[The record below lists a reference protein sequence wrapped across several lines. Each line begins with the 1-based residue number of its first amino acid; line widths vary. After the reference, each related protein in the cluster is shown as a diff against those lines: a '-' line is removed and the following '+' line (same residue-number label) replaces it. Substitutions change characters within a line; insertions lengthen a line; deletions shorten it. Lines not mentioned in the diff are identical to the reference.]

1 MVGSNLFQR
10 RKHSW
15 PPEEYISRGTLQ
27 LFDFDSAAPPE
38 HAWRRRLDSHA
49 NILKEFSVTFREA
62 IKMVRLGIRLWS
74 YIRKEAAYGRK
85 APIDPFT
92 RESCKPSASQGVPL
106 GGMGSGSISRGF
118 RGEFR
123 QWQIIPSIREASPVM
138 ANQFSIFVSRDGGN
152 KKYAS
157 VLAPGQH
164 EGLGKQDDYG
174 ISSWGWNLSGQ
185 NSTYHALFP
194 RAWTIYDGEPDPDLK
209 VSCRQISP
217 FIPHNYKDSSL
228 PTAVFV
234 YTLVNTGK
242 ERAKVSLLFTWA
254 NSVGGISQLS
264 GDHVNEPFIG
274 EDGVSGVLLHHKTAK
289 GNPPVTFAIAA
300 CETQNVNVT
309 VLPSFGLSQG
319 SCITAKDMWGTMVRD
334 GQFDQGNFS
343 SGPTM
348 PSSVGEMLCAA
359 VSASAW
365 VESHGKCTFA
375 FALAWSSPKV
385 KFSKGSLYYRRYT
398 KYYGTCE
405 RAAYQ
410 LVHDALKNYKQW
422 EEEIEKWQNPI
433 LHDERLPSE
442 QMWVEKL
449 VASIVCASA
458 SEQLLHK
465 DEKVLLYKFTL
476 FNELYFLVAG
486 GTIWIDSQSPDE
498 CTVSLPHA
506 TRKLD
511 KKNVRVKGRKVDN
524 TEHEEHFATVGSN
537 QSDGAVLAG
546 LPCKDESA
554 STEDDPMD
562 FSHSLSFL
570 DPQNEEDDVGRFL
583 YLEGVEYLMWCT
595 YDVHFYASFA
605 LLELFPKIELSIQR
619 DFAKAV
625 LSEDGRKVRFLAE
638 GNWGIRKVRGAV
650 PHDLGTH
657 DPWNEMNAYNIHDTS
672 KWKDLNPK
680 FVLQVYRDF
689 SATGDLAFGLMFG
702 HQDNDGLIE
711 NDGFPDQTYDTWT
724 VHGVSAY
731 CGCLWLAALQAAA
744 AMALQI
750 GDRDFA
756 EWCKATFLKAKPVFE
771 AKLWNGSYFNYDSGA
786 SSNSKSIQADQ
797 LAGQWYTASSGLP
810 PLFDDGKI
818 RSSLQ
823 KIYDFNV
830 MKVRGGRMGAVN
842 GMHPNGKVD
851 ETCMQSREIWTG
863 VTYAVAANMILAGM
877 EEQAFTTA
885 EGIFIAGWS
894 EEGYGYWF
902 QTPEAWTIDGH
913 FRSLIYMRP
922 LSIWGMQWALS
933 LPKGIMEAPQINMMD
948 RIRLSPMMSRP
959 SGSESGVRIV
969 AHRAGCFDTKAYF
982 GRTIGRSNTTSRRR
996 TVSAGIVRCRPAQ
1009 RRLGPG
1015 IPRPSRLAM
1024 GRPPPSLPLYL
1035 CNELLRPRKTMAR
1048 KMLIDGELDGA
1059 GGHYDFDLFV
1069 IGAGS
1074 GGVRAARFSANYGAK
1089 VGICELP
1096 FNPISSE
1103 VDGGV
1108 GGTCVLRG
1116 CVPKKILVYGAAF
1129 GGELED
1135 ARNYGWE
1142 LNEKVDFNWKKLLH
1156 KKTEEITRLNG
1167 IYKRLLSNAG
1177 VKLFEGEGKL
1187 VGPNE
1192 VEVTQLDGTKLC
1204 YSAKHI
1210 LIATGSRAQRPNIP
1224 GQELGITSDE
1234 ALSLEDLRKRAV
1246 VLGGGYIALPLRGFD
1261 DEMRAVVARNL
1272 EGRGINLHPRTNL
1285 TELIKTED
1293 GIKVITDHG
1302 EELHADLVL
1311 FATGR
1316 IPNTK
1321 RLNLASV
1328 GVETDALGAV
1338 KVDDNSRT
1346 NVPSIWAVGD
1356 VTNRMNL
1363 TPVALMEGT
1372 CFAKTVFG
1380 GQPTKPDYINVPCAV
1395 FCIPPLS
1402 VVGLSEEQAIEQANG
1417 DVLVFTSTFNP
1428 MKNTVS
1434 GKTAMKLVVDAETD
1448 KVLGASMCGL
1458 DAPEIMQ
1465 GIAVALKCGATKAQ
1479 FDST

>member
-1 MVGSNLFQR
+1 MVSSNLFHR

-15 PPEEYISRGTLQ
+15 PPEEYISRATLQ

-62 IKMVRLGIRLWS
+62 IKMVRLGVRLWS
-74 YIRKEAAYGRK
+74 YIREEAAYGRK

-123 QWQIIPSIREASPVM
+123 QWQIIPGIREGSPVM
-138 ANQFSIFVSRDGGN
+138 ANQFSIFISRDGGN
-152 KKYAS
+152 KKCAS

-164 EGLGKQDDYG
+164 EGLGKQDDCG

-254 NSVGGISQLS
+254 NSTGGISHLS

-309 VLPSFGLSQG
+309 VLPSFGLSQE
-319 SCITAKDMWGTMVRD
+319 SCVTAKDMWGTMVRD
-334 GQFDQGNFS
+334 GQFDRGNFS

-348 PSSVGEMLCAA
+348 PSSVGETLCAA

-365 VESHGKCTFA
+365 VEPHGKCTVA

-385 KFSKGSLYYRRYT
+385 KFLKGSLYYRRYT
-398 KYYGTCE
+398 KYYGTSE
-405 RAAYQ
+405 RAARQ

-433 LHDERLPSE
+433 LHDERLPE
-442 QMWVEKL
+442 W
-449 VASIVCASA
+449 
-458 SEQLLHK
+458 
-465 DEKVLLYKFTL
+465 YKFTL

-486 GTIWIDSQSPDE
+486 GTVWIDSQSPDD
-498 CTVSLPHA
+498 CTVSRPHT
-506 TRKLD
+506 TRKLEE
-511 KKNVRVKGRKVDN
+511 KNVRVKGSKVEYTDHV
-524 TEHEEHFATVGSN
+524 EHLASAGSN
-537 QSDGAVLAG
+537 QRDRAVPAG
-546 LPCKDESA
+546 LACKDKSV
-554 STEDDPMD
+554 STEDGDSMD
-562 FSHSLSFL
+562 FSHSLSFF
-570 DPQNEEDDVGRFL
+570 DRKNNEDDVGRFL
-583 YLEGVEYLMWCT
+583 YLEGVEYIMWCT

-619 DFAKAV
+619 DFAKSV

-689 SATGDLAFGLMFG
+689 SATRDLAFGVDVWPSVRVAMEYMEQF
-702 HQDNDGLIE
+702 DRDDDGLIE
-711 NDGFPDQTYDTWT
+711 NDGFPDQTYDAWT
-724 VHGVSAY
+724 VHGISAY

-744 AMALQI
+744 AMALEI

-756 EWCKATFLKAKPVFE
+756 ERCKATFFKAKPAFE

-933 LPKGIMEAPQINMMD
+933 LPKAIMEAPKINMMD
-948 RIRLSPMMSRP
+948 RICLSPMISRP
-959 SGSESGVRIV
+959 SGNESGDRIV
-969 AHRAGCFDTKAYF
+969 AHRAGCF
-982 GRTIGRSNTTSRRR
+982 GNSS
-996 TVSAGIVRCRPAQ
+996 
-1009 RRLGPG
+1009 
-1015 IPRPSRLAM
+1015 
-1024 GRPPPSLPLYL
+1024 
-1035 CNELLRPRKTMAR
+1035 
-1048 KMLIDGELDGA
+1048 
-1059 GGHYDFDLFV
+1059 
-1069 IGAGS
+1069 
-1074 GGVRAARFSANYGAK
+1074 FS
-1089 VGICELP
+1089 C
-1096 FNPISSE
+1096 
-1103 VDGGV
+1103 
-1108 GGTCVLRG
+1108 TC
-1116 CVPKKILVYGAAF
+1116 
-1129 GGELED
+1129 
-1135 ARNYGWE
+1135 
-1142 LNEKVDFNWKKLLH
+1142 
-1156 KKTEEITRLNG
+1156 
-1167 IYKRLLSNAG
+1167 
-1177 VKLFEGEGKL
+1177 
-1187 VGPNE
+1187 
-1192 VEVTQLDGTKLC
+1192 
-1204 YSAKHI
+1204 
-1210 LIATGSRAQRPNIP
+1210 
-1224 GQELGITSDE
+1224 
-1234 ALSLEDLRKRAV
+1234 
-1246 VLGGGYIALPLRGFD
+1246 
-1261 DEMRAVVARNL
+1261 
-1272 EGRGINLHPRTNL
+1272 
-1285 TELIKTED
+1285 
-1293 GIKVITDHG
+1293 
-1302 EELHADLVL
+1302 
-1311 FATGR
+1311 
-1316 IPNTK
+1316 
-1321 RLNLASV
+1321 
-1328 GVETDALGAV
+1328 
-1338 KVDDNSRT
+1338 
-1346 NVPSIWAVGD
+1346 
-1356 VTNRMNL
+1356 
-1363 TPVALMEGT
+1363 
-1372 CFAKTVFG
+1372 
-1380 GQPTKPDYINVPCAV
+1380 
-1395 FCIPPLS
+1395 
-1402 VVGLSEEQAIEQANG
+1402 
-1417 DVLVFTSTFNP
+1417 
-1428 MKNTVS
+1428 
-1434 GKTAMKLVVDAETD
+1434 
-1448 KVLGASMCGL
+1448 
-1458 DAPEIMQ
+1458 
-1465 GIAVALKCGATKAQ
+1465 
-1479 FDST
+1479 